1 MSLLLSFGSR
11 MVDDAVKATIQSVYR
26 QFLNSKSLKPRYGQK
41 LMIADIARTLS
52 SIESDEEGVRTTDN
66 HICVIEAGTGTG
78 KTVAYLLATLPVA
91 QALKKKVVIST
102 ATIALQEQIIHK
114 DLPDV
119 KANTDLSFNFTLAK
133 GRGRYLCLSKLDRL
147 LMDSDAYNTFN
158 QALYE
163 DEYPSVDAEAVTIY
177 NSMVDAMSAGKWDGD
192 RDNWPQEIDSAVWS
206 PITTNHRECTG
217 RRCSNVTS
225 CSFFKAR
232 EAIDNYDCI
241 VANHD
246 LVLADL
252 ALGGGAILPDPQ
264 DTIYIFDEGHH
275 LPDKALSHFA
285 YHTRINSTGKW
296 LEQNQ
301 KTLSSMLGDISGAG
315 NVDRYA
321 EQLPSLFLS
330 AKQTIDKV
338 YPYCQQ
344 LFDEQLLIAQ
354 QQPFFREGDAQR
366 YRFEGGL
373 IDARLSDYAERLH
386 HEFDRLHG
394 LIGKVV
400 NEIQAALEDGY
411 SSVPRVDLETWLS
424 VVGTWQARAEANRQL
439 WYSYHSADIAVDSPI
454 ADDSENSQRV
464 PLARWITLVDING
477 SIDYEVCSSPIL
489 AAHTLKHS
497 LWDHCYGAV
506 VTSAT
511 LSALGRFDRFIMRA
525 GTSVTHHYNVMPSPF
540 DFSRA
545 TLQVPSTAVE
555 ANNALVHTDNMI
567 EYLPTLLK
575 KQEGSLVLFSSRKQM
590 LDVFN
595 GLSVYWQDSIL
606 MQGDHSKQA
615 MLSEHKKN
623 IDAKKTS
630 VLFGLASF
638 AEGVDLPGDYCRHV
652 IIAKIPFSVP
662 DDPVEASLAE
672 WVESRGGN
680 AFMEIA
686 VPDASIKLIQSC
698 GRLLRSEKDSGTITI
713 LDKRLVTKR
722 YGKALINALPP
733 YQLSLP

>member
-1 MSLLLSFGSR
+1 
-11 MVDDAVKATIQSVYR
+11 MVADAVKTTIQSVYR
-26 QFLNSKSLKPRYGQK
+26 QFLNNKSLQPRYGQK

-52 SIESDEEGVRTTDN
+52 AIESDEDHVRTTDN

-91 QALKKKVVIST
+91 QSLKKKVVIST
-102 ATIALQEQIIHK
+102 ATIALQEQIVHK

-119 KANTDLSFNFTLAK
+119 KKNTDLSFNFTLAK

-192 RDNWPQEIDSAVWS
+192 RDNWPQEIDQAVWS

-275 LPDKALSHFA
+275 LPDKALGHFA
-285 YHTRINSTGKW
+285 YHTRVNSTAKW

-315 NVDRYA
+315 NIDRYA

-330 AKQTIDKV
+330 AKQTMDKV

-344 LFDEQLLIAQ
+344 LLDEQLLIAE

-373 IDARLSDYAERLH
+373 IDARLFDYAETLH
-386 HEFDRLHG
+386 QEFDRLHS
-394 LIGKVV
+394 LIGKIV

-439 WYSYHSADIAVDSPI
+439 WYSYCSTDIV
-454 ADDSENSQRV
+454 SETQKEGIKNNNGDNKAV
-464 PLARWITLVDING
+464 PLARWVTLVDLNG
-477 SIDYEVCSSPIL
+477 NIDYEICSSPIL
-489 AAHTLKHS
+489 AAHTLRNS
-497 LWDHCYGAV
+497 LWNHCYGAI

-511 LSALGRFDRFIMRA
+511 LSALGRFDRFMMRA
-525 GTSVTHHYNVMPSPF
+525 GTLPSHHYNVMPSPF

-545 TLQVPSTAVE
+545 TLQVPITAIE
-555 ANNALVHTDNMI
+555 ANNAVAHTDNMI
-567 EYLPTLLK
+567 EYLPQLLQK
-575 KQEGSLVLFSSRKQM
+575 KEGSLVLFSSRKQM

-595 GLSVYWQDSIL
+595 GLSAFWQDVIL

-615 MLSEHKKN
+615 MLTEHKKN

-672 WVESRGGN
+672 WIESRGGN
-680 AFMEIA
+680 PFMEIS
-686 VPDASIKLIQSC
+686 VPDASIKLVQSC
-698 GRLLRSEKDSGTITI
+698 GRLLRSENDSGTITI

-722 YGKALINALPP
+722 YGKALINALPS
-733 YQLSLP
+733 YHLSLP

>member
-1 MSLLLSFGSR
+1 
-11 MVDDAVKATIQSVYR
+11 VVADAVKTKIQSVYR
-26 QFLNSKSLKPRYGQK
+26 QFLESKSLKPRYGQK

-52 SIESDEEGVRTTDN
+52 AIESDEEGVRTTDN
-66 HICVIEAGTGTG
+66 HVCVIEAGTGTG
-78 KTVAYLLATLPVA
+78 KTVAYLLAALPVA
-91 QALKKKVVIST
+91 QALNKKVVIST

-114 DLPDV
+114 DLPDI
-119 KANTDLSFNFTLAK
+119 KRNTDLSFNFTLAK
-133 GRGRYLCLSKLDRL
+133 GRGRYLCLTKLDRL

-163 DEYPSVDAEAVTIY
+163 EEYPSVDAEAVTIY

-192 RDNWPQEIDSAVWS
+192 RDNWPQEIDNNVWS

-252 ALGGGAILPDPQ
+252 ALGGGAILPDPKE
-264 DTIYIFDEGHH
+264 TIYIFDEGHH
-275 LPDKALSHFA
+275 LPEKALNHFA

-321 EQLPSLFLS
+321 EQLPSLFLA
-330 AKQTIDKV
+330 AKQTMDKI

-344 LFDEQLLIAQ
+344 LFDEQLLIAEQ
-354 QQPFFREGDAQR
+354 KPFYREGDAQR
-366 YRFEGGL
+366 YRFEQGV
-373 IDARLSDYAERLH
+373 IDAHLSDYATTLH
-386 HEFDRLHG
+386 QEFDRLHS

-400 NEIQAALEDGY
+400 NEIQSALEDGY

-439 WYSYHSADIAVDSPI
+439 WYSYCSADKH
-454 ADDSENSQRV
+454 DDKHV
-464 PLARWITLVDING
+464 PLARWITLVDFNG

-511 LSALGRFDRFIMRA
+511 LSALGRFDRFMMRA
-525 GTSVTHHYNVMPSPF
+525 GTSASHHYGVMPSPF

-545 TLQVPSTAVE
+545 TLQVPSTAIE
-555 ANNALVHTDNMI
+555 ANNAVAHTENMI
-567 EYLPTLLK
+567 EYLPELLQK
-575 KQEGSLVLFSSRKQM
+575 KEGSLVLFSSRKQM

-595 GLSVYWQDSIL
+595 GLSGFWQDVIL

-615 MLSEHKKN
+615 MLVEHKKN
-623 IDAKKTS
+623 IDAGKTS

-652 IIAKIPFSVP
+652 VIAKIPFSVP
-662 DDPVEASLAE
+662 NDPVEASLAE
-672 WVESRGGN
+672 WVQSRGGN
-680 AFMEIA
+680 AFMEIS
-686 VPDASIKLIQSC
+686 VPDASIKLVQSC
-698 GRLLRSEKDSGTITI
+698 GRLLRSENDSGIITI
-713 LDKRLVTKR
+713 FDKRLITKR

-733 YQLSLP
+733 YTLKIDHN